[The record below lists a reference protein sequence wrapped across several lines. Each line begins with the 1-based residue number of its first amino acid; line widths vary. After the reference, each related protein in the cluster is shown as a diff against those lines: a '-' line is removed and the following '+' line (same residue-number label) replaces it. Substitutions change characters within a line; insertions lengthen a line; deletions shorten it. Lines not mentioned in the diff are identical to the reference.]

1 MDAVFPGKIALHK
14 LNWHARTYDD
24 RLKNLKLLDK
34 AMREC
39 GITRALNAEKVA
51 GGSFPENLAALQ
63 FFNSFVQRNC
73 PSAHLEYHALERRLD
88 AMGGSGESGEPDAV
102 RQLSTAAFSPAKG
115 IGGLRALRDEMSQ
128 QQDNAP
134 ASGGSPARLG
144 ARLPRRASVAR
155 RYARVQSDSD
165 EDSGACLLACI
176 TPPPLRPCRNRP
188 SRVTMHACMHVKGK
202 GLELLGIRGNGDGW
216 TRGVGERDGWG
227 GEGWS

>member
-73 PSAHLEYHALERRLD
+73 PSAHLEYNALERRLD
-88 AMGGSGESGEPDAV
+88 AVGGGEPDAV
-102 RQLSTAAFSPAKG
+102 RQL
-115 IGGLRALRDEMSQ
+115 
-128 QQDNAP
+128 
-134 ASGGSPARLG
+134 
-144 ARLPRRASVAR
+144 
-155 RYARVQSDSD
+155 
-165 EDSGACLLACI
+165 
-176 TPPPLRPCRNRP
+176 
-188 SRVTMHACMHVKGK
+188 
-202 GLELLGIRGNGDGW
+202 
-216 TRGVGERDGWG
+216 
-227 GEGWS
+227 

>member
-102 RQLSTAAFSPAKG
+102 RQLSTAALSPAKG
-115 IGGLRALRDEMSQ
+115 TRGGWRALSDEMS

-144 ARLPRRASVAR
+144 ARGLPRASVAW

-176 TPPPLRPCRNRP
+176 TPPPLRPCRNPP
-188 SRVTMHACMHVKGK
+188 SRVTMRACMQVNPCVQGRA
-202 GLELLGIRGNGDGW
+202 LAC
-216 TRGVGERDGWG
+216 RDICIYRYIYIYRYI
-227 GEGWS
+227 

>member
-73 PSAHLEYHALERRLD
+73 PSAHLEYHALERRLEPRPRISI
-88 AMGGSGESGEPDAV
+88 GRGERQQPEHVHV
-102 RQLSTAAFSPAKG
+102 REKHRAAG
-115 IGGLRALRDEMSQ
+115 RDE
-128 QQDNAP
+128 
-134 ASGGSPARLG
+134 L
-144 ARLPRRASVAR
+144 V
-155 RYARVQSDSD
+155 
-165 EDSGACLLACI
+165 
-176 TPPPLRPCRNRP
+176 
-188 SRVTMHACMHVKGK
+188 
-202 GLELLGIRGNGDGW
+202 
-216 TRGVGERDGWG
+216 
-227 GEGWS
+227 